1 MSFSVSWKALG
12 HQLDG
17 FARRSRRGQGLRGGN
32 KKAGIEQHPPPGLQA
47 CANCLTYARRDG
59 AGIATIMR
67 ASAGV
72 SSPAEMRTN
81 PERSWLC
88 ESHFAGVIIP

>member
-1 MSFSVSWKALG
+1 MTKDDFRERCAAAEHV
-12 HQLDG
+12 
-17 FARRSRRGQGLRGGN
+17 R
-32 KKAGIEQHPPPGLQA
+32 GIEQHPPPGLDA

-67 ASAGV
+67 ASPGF

-81 PERSWLC
+81 AERSWVC
-88 ESHFAGVIIP
+88 ESHFAGVIHETRESRSPTA